1 MLNGKKPLFD
11 PYLPLVDNFSLF
23 FFVCVFLSAL
33 RSYPFLELWKGN
45 AVTTPEEYHSSD
57 SVGLGKG
64 SPELPTS
71 PFGDSREVCGL
82 TFRCHSL

>member
-1 MLNGKKPLFD
+1 MGRN
-11 PYLPLVDNFSLF
+11 PYSTLIYHSLIISRYF